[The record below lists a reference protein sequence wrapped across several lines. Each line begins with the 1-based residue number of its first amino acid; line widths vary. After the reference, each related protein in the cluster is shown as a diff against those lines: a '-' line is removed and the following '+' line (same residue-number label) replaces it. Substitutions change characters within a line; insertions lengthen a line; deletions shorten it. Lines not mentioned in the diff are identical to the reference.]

1 MNSTMDKVPVERV
14 QKFYEN
20 KGFTLTTNDESGD
33 THMEKNCSF
42 TAKYFISDKGG
53 NEATEPTW
61 RTSPSGKEYCLLMGI
76 AKVKKLPTVS
86 TEPKLCILNKASYDN
101 GDFELDTMYSS
112 IANIPMTNE
121 EGYKLEDFNDI
132 YFTVFE
138 NEATNNDMGDL
149 MNDEW
154 AAFMADEDLED

>member
-1 MNSTMDKVPVERV
+1 MNSTMEKVPVEKV

-20 KGFTLTTNDESGD
+20 KGFVLTTNDESGD

-76 AKVKKLPTVS
+76 AKISPQWIEKSWAMDKIITISEHSKNVFSS
-86 TEPKLCILNKASYDN
+86 TSY
-101 GDFELDTMYSS
+101 
-112 IANIPMTNE
+112 
-121 EGYKLEDFNDI
+121 
-132 YFTVFE
+132 
-138 NEATNNDMGDL
+138 EATNNDMGDL

-154 AAFMADEDLED
+154 TAFMAEEDLED

>member
-1 MNSTMDKVPVERV
+1 
-14 QKFYEN
+14 
-20 KGFTLTTNDESGD
+20 
-33 THMEKNCSF
+33 
-42 TAKYFISDKGG
+42 
-53 NEATEPTW
+53 
-61 RTSPSGKEYCLLMGI
+61 MGI
-76 AKVKKLPTVS
+76 AKVKKMPTVS
-86 TEPKLCILNKASYDN
+86 TEPKLCILNKTSYDN

-154 AAFMADEDLED
+154 TAFMAEEDLED

>member
-1 MNSTMDKVPVERV
+1 MNLSMDKVPVEQV
-14 QKFYEN
+14 QKFYEK
-20 KGFTLTTNDESGD
+20 KGFELATNEETGD
-33 THMEKNCSF
+33 SHMERNCSF

-61 RTSPSGKEYCLLMGI
+61 RKTPSGKEYCLLMGI
-76 AKVKKLPTVS
+76 AKVKKMPSVS

-121 EGYKLEDFNDI
+121 EGDKLEDFNDI

-154 AAFMADEDLED
+154 TAFMAEEDLEE